1 MVMTLLWLGWLCALL
16 AVILANPCVVSCSI
30 TYLLYAVWLVKFLF
44 YWLRCLW
51 GRQVFVFDMQTMG
64 QV

>member
-16 AVILANPCVVSCSI
+16 AVILENPCVVSCSI

-44 YWLRCLW
+44 YWLRCSW
-51 GRQVFVFDMQTMG
+51 GRQVFVFDIQTVG